1 MIEPDT
7 PCAVKPSAWRAG
19 LRRGPCRLSL
29 EFTIL
34 AFVALAWSSC
44 GERSGAP
51 SASKPGAT
59 PLRVQAYIVKES
71 MLTTSLTVSGS
82 VRAGEQTEL
91 RPETSGRVVALPL
104 REGGTVRTGEL
115 LVKLFDADLQAQKK
129 KAQVQRDMAAVTEKR
144 LRELLAVHG
153 TTQQEL
159 DMAHLKTAEAEADL
173 EILDAAIAKTEVR
186 APYAGVVGLCSL
198 SIGAYVTPQTL
209 ITTIR
214 DMGPTVVD
222 FSVPEHYAAAVRDRR
237 DITFTVA
244 GSTEPCT
251 AVITALDATVGAD
264 DRSRRIRA
272 RVTKS
277 NGAVL
282 PGCFAT

>member
-1 MIEPDT
+1 
-7 PCAVKPSAWRAG
+7 
-19 LRRGPCRLSL
+19 
-29 EFTIL
+29 
-34 AFVALAWSSC
+34 
-44 GERSGAP
+44 
-51 SASKPGAT
+51 
-59 PLRVQAYIVKES
+59 
-71 MLTTSLTVSGS
+71 
-82 VRAGEQTEL
+82 EQTEL
-91 RPETSGRVVALPL
+91 RPDTSGRVVALPL
-104 REGGTVRTGEL
+104 REGGTVRAGEL
-115 LVKLFDADLQAQKK
+115 LVKLFDADLQAQKM

-159 DMAHLKTAEAEADL
+159 DMAHLQTAEAEADL

-209 ITTIR
+209 IATIR

-251 AVITALDATVGAD
+251 AVITVLDATVGAD
-264 DRSRRIRA
+264 GVAATLAGTGADDPEGEVHRAAIEAQGGRA
-272 RVTKS
+272 R
-277 NGAVL
+277 
-282 PGCFAT
+282 